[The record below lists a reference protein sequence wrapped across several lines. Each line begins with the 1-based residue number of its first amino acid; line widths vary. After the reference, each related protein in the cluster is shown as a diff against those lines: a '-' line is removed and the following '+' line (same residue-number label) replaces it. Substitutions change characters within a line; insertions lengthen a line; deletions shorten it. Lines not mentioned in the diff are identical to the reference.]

1 MRRHFTADAGTI
13 RMISRLASHSRRM
26 ALVVASIGFA
36 ATPAL
41 AHPGHEA
48 TSGLA
53 SGFLHPFGGLD
64 HVLAMVAVGLIAAR
78 IGGRALYL
86 VPLAFLG
93 MMVVGGV
100 LGVAGVGLPFV
111 EVGIALSVM
120 VLGAVLALRTALPV
134 LGAMVLVGAFAV
146 FHGFAHGT
154 EMPDAAL
161 GLAYGL
167 GFVAATALLHAA
179 GLGLGLAAGRLN
191 LSGRGPALRVAGA
204 AFAAAGLG
212 LLAGAF

>member
-1 MRRHFTADAGTI
+1 MTI
-13 RMISRLASHSRRM
+13 RLASLPARL
-26 ALVVASIGFA
+26 ALVATLGLT

-48 TSGLA
+48 AGGFSQ
-53 SGFLHPFGGLD
+53 GFLHPFSGLD
-64 HVLAMVAVGLIAAR
+64 HVLAMVAVGLVAAR
-78 IGGRALYL
+78 IGGRARVL
-86 VPLAFLG
+86 VPFSFLA
-93 MMVVGGV
+93 MMIVGGA
-100 LGVAGVGLPFV
+100 LGTVGIALPFV

-120 VLGAVLALRTALPV
+120 VFGAVLALRTPLPV
-134 LGAMVLVGAFAV
+134 AGAMLLVGAFAV
-146 FHGFAHGT
+146 FHGHAHGA
-154 EMPDAAL
+154 EMPDAAS

-179 GLGLGLAAGRLN
+179 GLGLGLIAGRSN
-191 LSGRGPALRVAGA
+191 RTADRPALRVAGA